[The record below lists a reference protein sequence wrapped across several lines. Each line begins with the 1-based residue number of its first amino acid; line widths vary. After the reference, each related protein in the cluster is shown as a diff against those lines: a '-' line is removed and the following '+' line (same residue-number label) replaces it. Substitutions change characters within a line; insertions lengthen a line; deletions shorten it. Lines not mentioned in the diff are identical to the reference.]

1 MNKVDAK
8 EAGCLFPYL
17 QPSPYGLTTGKAK
30 ETSRNQHALNAL
42 FCLLYTLIS
51 PVFPDSYLVN
61 TLGYLILI
69 CYTNRSFA
77 IKFPSVF
84 AILLSWLTSLCTLV
98 LTRDTF

>member
-8 EAGCLFPYL
+8 EVGYL
-17 QPSPYGLTTGKAK
+17 LLVTFILWLDNWERKKHTH
-30 ETSRNQHALNAL
+30 RDQHGLNAL

-51 PVFPDSYLVN
+51 QVFPDSYLVN

-69 CYTNRSFA
+69 CYVNCSFA

-84 AILLSWLTSLCTLV
+84 AVLLSWLTSLLYFTIN
-98 LTRDTF
+98 